1 MTKEEIK
8 DFLEVNS
15 QKVIIDY
22 IYNLET
28 ESIRNQKA
36 ISTARMM
43 LSKSVTKE
51 RYNDLVKK
59 YNKLK

>member
-43 LSKSVTKE
+43 L
-51 RYNDLVKK
+51 KK
-59 YNKLK
+59 KKKKKR